1 LATPEQPV
9 CGQQNPYFWTFRRVF
24 VASCVRAVRARSIML
39 KTTGFM
45 KIIRIVQDGFS
56 ILHTYRLDI

>member
-1 LATPEQPV
+1 
-9 CGQQNPYFWTFRRVF
+9 
-24 VASCVRAVRARSIML
+24 ML

-45 KIIRIVQDGFS
+45 KIIKIVQDGFS